1 MMNEFTPGM
10 LVRCR
15 ANGNLL
21 FDFTGHITKIYEHS
35 AIVEI
40 DQCDARDLLTAREL
54 LGRIVISL
62 DAMQPAAIEIAVD
75 EAVG

>member
-21 FDFTGHITKIYEHS
+21 FDFTGQITKIYEHA
-35 AIVEI
+35 AIMAI
-40 DQCDARDLLTAREL
+40 DQCDPRDLLTAREL
-54 LGRIVISL
+54 LGHIVISL
-62 DAMQPAAIEIAVD
+62 DAMQPAAIDIAID

>member
-1 MMNEFTPGM
+1 MITFTPGM
-10 LVRCR
+10 LVHCR

-21 FDFTGHITKIYEHS
+21 YDFTGQITKLYEHS

-40 DQCDARDLLTAREL
+40 DQFDPRDLATAREL
-54 LGRIVISL
+54 LFRVVVSFE
-62 DAMQPAAIEIAVD
+62 AMQPAAIEIAVD

>member
-21 FDFTGHITKIYEHS
+21 FDFTGQIIKIYEHS
-35 AIVEI
+35 ALVEI

-62 DAMQPAAIEIAVD
+62 DAMQPAAIDIAID

>member
-1 MMNEFTPGM
+1 MNEFTLGM

-15 ANGNLL
+15 ANGNML
-21 FDFTGHITKIYEHS
+21 FDFTGRIIKIYEHS

-40 DQCDARDLLTAREL
+40 DECDPRDLLTAREL
-54 LGRIVISL
+54 LGRIVVSL
-62 DAMQPAAIEIAVD
+62 EAMQPAAIEIAID